1 MVKNPV
7 FRKITP
13 GMDKWATPDTRS
25 LRSTAQDLRRQNN
38 PSIRPFIMEGDIRGS
53 EYLNSVRKIEKLST
67 SAWKKKSMYTILIG
81 CLSISDA
88 RQPEVD
94 FLHS

>member
-1 MVKNPV
+1 
-7 FRKITP
+7 
-13 GMDKWATPDTRS
+13 
-25 LRSTAQDLRRQNN
+25 
-38 PSIRPFIMEGDIRGS
+38 MEGDIRGS

-94 FLHS
+94 FLHSWAVILNKFLGKLFLRQ

>member
-1 MVKNPV
+1 
-7 FRKITP
+7 
-13 GMDKWATPDTRS
+13 
-25 LRSTAQDLRRQNN
+25 
-38 PSIRPFIMEGDIRGS
+38 MEGDIRGS

-94 FLHS
+94 FLHSWAVILNKLLGKLSL

>member
-1 MVKNPV
+1 
-7 FRKITP
+7 
-13 GMDKWATPDTRS
+13 
-25 LRSTAQDLRRQNN
+25 
-38 PSIRPFIMEGDIRGS
+38 MEEDIRGS

-67 SAWKKKSMYTILIG
+67 SAWKKKSMYTILIE

-94 FLHS
+94 FLHSWAVILNKFLGKFSL

>member
-1 MVKNPV
+1 
-7 FRKITP
+7 
-13 GMDKWATPDTRS
+13 
-25 LRSTAQDLRRQNN
+25 
-38 PSIRPFIMEGDIRGS
+38 MEGDVRGS

-94 FLHS
+94 FLHSWAVILNKLLGKLSL